1 MYDKIDKESDRMNLV
16 DSLNDR
22 QKEAVVNTDGPM
34 LILAGAGSGK
44 TKVLTTKV
52 AYLIEEKNID
62 PNNILAI
69 TFTNKAAKE
78 MKERIFKLEGNS
90 AFYIQIS
97 TFHSFG
103 LKILKE
109 NCELLGYEK
118 NFTILDSDDSLS
130 IIKKIMKELNID
142 ANKYNPKA
150 IKNVISNNKNEI
162 IDPEKYSLYVNT
174 DFDEIALEVYRK
186 YEKSLK
192 INNAVDFDDL
202 LILPLKLFNNN
213 PGVLQKYQEKY
224 KYVFIDEYQDTNE
237 PQYILSKMISAKYK
251 NITVVG
257 DADQAIFTW
266 RGANYK
272 NILNFENDYKDAKV
286 VLLEENYRSTKTI
299 LNAAN
304 NVIKNNKVRKEKNL
318 WTQNEEGSK
327 ITYYKAFD
335 EKDES
340 NYVVNEIKKLMEKG
354 VNPKDICV
362 LYRANAQSRT
372 VEEAFLT
379 SNISYNIVGSYAFY
393 NRKEI
398 KDLIAYL
405 KLIYNNKDDVS
416 LLRVIN
422 YPKRGIGNKAIE
434 NLAIKSNVLD
444 KSLYE
449 VIDSGKELEFKNMI
463 EEIKKEES
471 HLTLTELIDMVLD
484 KSGMK
489 KFLEDEKSIEA
500 DIRLENLEEFKSI
513 AKAMEINEGIVS
525 LEELLD
531 KLALVSDVS
540 EQKNDNEDKV
550 TLMTMHAVKGLEY
563 DYVFV
568 VGVEE
573 GLFPHSNSLESNDE
587 LEEER
592 RLCYVAI
599 TRAKKKLYLIN
610 ARSRI
615 LYGKVS
621 SNVPSRFINEIS
633 DEYIETIGKKE
644 DSNVFKPKIDKNKM
658 MNEDNDLHPGDMVN
672 HDKYGFGVVV
682 TIDGSIA
689 TISFKRDG
697 LKKLMKNHK
706 SIHKM

>member
-213 PGVLQKYQEKY
+213 SGVLQKYQEKY

-272 NILNFENDYKDAKV
+272 NILNFEKDYKDAKV

-340 NYVVNEIKKLMEKG
+340 NYVVNEIKKLIEKG

-449 VIDSGKELEFKNMI
+449 VIDSGKELDFKNMI

-489 KFLEDEKSIEA
+489 KSLEDEKSIEA

-563 DYVFV
+563 DYVFI

>member
-1 MYDKIDKESDRMNLV
+1 VNLI

-272 NILNFENDYKDAKV
+272 NILNFEKDYKDAKV

-489 KFLEDEKSIEA
+489 KSLEDEKSIEA
-500 DIRLENLEEFKSI
+500 EIRLENLEEFKSI

>member
-103 LKILKE
+103 LKILKG

-272 NILNFENDYKDAKV
+272 NILNFEKDYKDAKV

-340 NYVVNEIKKLMEKG
+340 NYVVNEIKKLIEKG

-449 VIDSGKELEFKNMI
+449 VIDSGKELDFKNMI

-563 DYVFV
+563 DYVFI

-644 DSNVFKPKIDKNKM
+644 DINVFKPKIDKNKM

>member
-1 MYDKIDKESDRMNLV
+1 MNLI

-340 NYVVNEIKKLMEKG
+340 NYVVNEIKKLIEKG

-471 HLTLTELIDMVLD
+471 HLTLTELIDVVLD

-489 KFLEDEKSIEA
+489 KSLEDEKSIEA

>member
-489 KFLEDEKSIEA
+489 KSLEDEKSIEA

>member
-1 MYDKIDKESDRMNLV
+1 MNLI

-272 NILNFENDYKDAKV
+272 NILNFEKDYKDAKV

-304 NVIKNNKVRKEKNL
+304 NVIKNNKVRKKKNL

-340 NYVVNEIKKLMEKG
+340 NYVVNEIKKLIEKG

-489 KFLEDEKSIEA
+489 KSLEDEKSIEA

>member
-1 MYDKIDKESDRMNLV
+1 MNLI

-213 PGVLQKYQEKY
+213 SGVLQKYQEKY

-272 NILNFENDYKDAKV
+272 NILNFEKDYKDAKV

-489 KFLEDEKSIEA
+489 KSLEDEKSIEA

-563 DYVFV
+563 DYVFI

>member
-272 NILNFENDYKDAKV
+272 NILNFEKDYKDAKV

-340 NYVVNEIKKLMEKG
+340 NYVVNEIKKLIEKG

-449 VIDSGKELEFKNMI
+449 VIDSGKELDFKNMI

-489 KFLEDEKSIEA
+489 KSLEDEKSIEA

-563 DYVFV
+563 DYVFI

-633 DEYIETIGKKE
+633 DEYIETIGKE
-644 DSNVFKPKIDKNKM
+644 DINVFKPKIDKNKM

>member
-272 NILNFENDYKDAKV
+272 NILNFEKDYKDAKV

-340 NYVVNEIKKLMEKG
+340 NYVVNEIKKLIEKG

-444 KSLYE
+444 KS
-449 VIDSGKELEFKNMI
+449 
-463 EEIKKEES
+463 
-471 HLTLTELIDMVLD
+471 
-484 KSGMK
+484 GMK
-489 KFLEDEKSIEA
+489 KSLEDEKSIEA

-563 DYVFV
+563 DYVFI

-644 DSNVFKPKIDKNKM
+644 DINVFKPKIDKNKM

>member
-1 MYDKIDKESDRMNLV
+1 MNLI

-78 MKERIFKLEGNS
+78 MKERIFKLEGNG

-272 NILNFENDYKDAKV
+272 NILNFEKDYKDAKV

-340 NYVVNEIKKLMEKG
+340 NYVVNEIKKLIEKG
-354 VNPKDICV
+354 INPKDICV

-449 VIDSGKELEFKNMI
+449 VIDSGKELDFKNMI

-489 KFLEDEKSIEA
+489 KSLEDEKSIEA

-644 DSNVFKPKIDKNKM
+644 DSNLFKPKIDKNKM

>member
-1 MYDKIDKESDRMNLV
+1 MNLV

-272 NILNFENDYKDAKV
+272 NILNFEKDYKDAKV

-340 NYVVNEIKKLMEKG
+340 NYVVNEIKKLIEKG

-449 VIDSGKELEFKNMI
+449 VIDSGKELDFKNMI

-489 KFLEDEKSIEA
+489 KSLEDEKSIEA

-540 EQKNDNEDKV
+540 EQKNDNEGKV

-563 DYVFV
+563 DYVFI

-644 DSNVFKPKIDKNKM
+644 DINVFKPKIDKNKM

>member
-1 MYDKIDKESDRMNLV
+1 MNII

-272 NILNFENDYKDAKV
+272 NILNFEKDYKDAKV

-340 NYVVNEIKKLMEKG
+340 NYVVNEIKKLIEKG

-489 KFLEDEKSIEA
+489 KSLEDEKSIEA

>member
-272 NILNFENDYKDAKV
+272 NILNFEKDYKDAKV

-340 NYVVNEIKKLMEKG
+340 NYVVNEIKKLIEKG

-449 VIDSGKELEFKNMI
+449 VIDSGKELDFKNMI

-484 KSGMK
+484 KSSMK
-489 KFLEDEKSIEA
+489 KSLEDEKSIEA

-563 DYVFV
+563 DYVFI

-644 DSNVFKPKIDKNKM
+644 DINVFKPKIDKNKM

>member
-213 PGVLQKYQEKY
+213 PGVIQKYQEKY

-272 NILNFENDYKDAKV
+272 NILNFEKDYKDAKV

-340 NYVVNEIKKLMEKG
+340 NYVVNEIKKLIEKG

-416 LLRVIN
+416 LLRIIN

-449 VIDSGKELEFKNMI
+449 VIDSGKELDFKNMI

-489 KFLEDEKSIEA
+489 KSLEDEKSIEA

-563 DYVFV
+563 DYVFI

-573 GLFPHSNSLESNDE
+573 GLFPHNNSLESNDE

-644 DSNVFKPKIDKNKM
+644 DINVFKPKIDKNKM

>member
-340 NYVVNEIKKLMEKG
+340 NYVVNEIKKLIEKG

-489 KFLEDEKSIEA
+489 KSLEDEKSIEA

>member
-213 PGVLQKYQEKY
+213 PEVLQKYQEKY

-272 NILNFENDYKDAKV
+272 NILNFEKDYKDAKV

-340 NYVVNEIKKLMEKG
+340 NYVVNEIKKLIEKG

-489 KFLEDEKSIEA
+489 KSLEDEKSIEA

-563 DYVFV
+563 DYVFI

-633 DEYIETIGKKE
+633 DKYIETIGKKE
-644 DSNVFKPKIDKNKM
+644 DINVFKPKIDKNKM

>member
-1 MYDKIDKESDRMNLV
+1 MNLI

-272 NILNFENDYKDAKV
+272 NILNFEKDYKDAKV

-340 NYVVNEIKKLMEKG
+340 NYVVNEIKKLIEKG

-422 YPKRGIGNKAIE
+422 YPKRGIGNKVIE

-489 KFLEDEKSIEA
+489 KSLEDEKSIEA

-644 DSNVFKPKIDKNKM
+644 DINVFKPKIDKNKM